1 MDILDMKSKTTKSET
16 SLTIKI
22 EDIWNSAMQQ
32 TMLYFS
38 YSVDCYECTINR
50 LSHQN
55 NCRNRNVVPSFHY
68 TIGSNVSDNN
78 TPFAKIFKTFLKR
91 SIFTFLN
98 QTNLIFTT
106 FRPEEYIEISQYFQ
120 WSTFL
125 YWFKQKVIK
134 NKAVLR
140 FSLKWLSQYFEN
152 WTHN

>member
-32 TMLYFS
+32 TMLHFS

-91 SIFTFLN
+91 SI
-98 QTNLIFTT
+98 
-106 FRPEEYIEISQYFQ
+106 
-120 WSTFL
+120 
-125 YWFKQKVIK
+125 
-134 NKAVLR
+134 LR
-140 FSLKWLSQYFEN
+140 SAANRAFSLFWIKQTWYLRHSDQKNTLKFLSISNEVLSFIGSSRK
-152 WTHN
+152 